1 MKNITLTP
9 YDTFDLSTFV
19 IHGNLV
25 HIGHFGGMFDDDG
38 EPLTTIEEQ
47 TVQTFHNLGRALRE
61 INLSLRNLLK
71 VTVILKDI
79 SNFQGMHSAWKQVF
93 SSNYPVRTTITSGLV
108 DENCQIEIDGVA
120 GIE

>member
-93 SSNYPVRTTITSGLV
+93 SSNYPVRTTITSDFV
-108 DENCQIEIDGVA
+108 DEHCLIQIDGVA